1 MIRINGFLL
10 LPFLLL
16 FGFGCAALQQ
26 GYETPQ
32 VTISSFEALPSQGV
46 IPRFKIGMHIINP
59 NRTPL
64 DLKGVSYTISLE
76 GSKVLTGVSNQL
88 PRIEAYGEGD
98 VVLNASVD
106 FFSSMILLKDLIQ
119 DQKNDNIYYSFA
131 AKLDIGSLYP
141 FIRVTKQGK
150 ISLNQLLE
158 K

>member
-1 MIRINGFLL
+1 MIRTNGFLL

-16 FGFGCAALQQ
+16 FGFGCAALQP

-46 IPRFKIGMHIINP
+46 IPRFQIGLHIINP

-64 DLKGVSYTISLE
+64 ELKGVSYTISLE
-76 GSKVLTGVSNQL
+76 GNKVLTGVSNRL
-88 PRIEAYGEGD
+88 PKIEAYGEGD

-106 FFSSMILLKDLIQ
+106 FFNSMGFLKDLIQ
-119 DQKNDNIYYSFA
+119 NQKKDNITYGFT
-131 AKLDIGSLYP
+131 AKLDVGSLYP
-141 FIRVTKQGK
+141 FIWVTKKGK

>member
-1 MIRINGFLL
+1 MIRVNGFLFL
-10 LPFLLL
+10 SFLLL
-16 FGFGCAALQQ
+16 LSFGCAALQP

-46 IPRFKIGMHIINP
+46 IPRFQIGLHIINP

-76 GSKVLTGVSNQL
+76 GNKILTGVSNQL
-88 PRIEAYGEGD
+88 PKIEAYGEGN

-106 FFSSMILLKDLIQ
+106 FLSSMGFLKDLIQ
-119 DQKNDNIYYSFA
+119 NQKNDNITYNFA
-131 AKLDIGSLYP
+131 AKLDVGSLYP
-141 FIRVTKQGK
+141 FIRITKKGE